1 VSERG
6 FTLLEVLIGG
16 GVLTAGMLSLLLVSR
31 SLVNDLTP
39 AATAGEMPPSVYP
52 LLERYIDGCI
62 EMQKGSPDRSPISNT
77 PFPFSYCVLQGATLS
92 ASVTGVTPVIGPAT
106 LQATPRLVRYQL
118 QVDRANASGVGTT
131 PVARVH
137 FWRLETIT
145 PGAYRGQ

>member
-1 VSERG
+1 MSERG

-39 AATAGEMPPSVYP
+39 AATAGEMPPAAYP
-52 LLERYIDGCI
+52 LLERFIDGNI
-62 EMQKGSPDRSPISNT
+62 ELFKAPAQGT
-77 PFPFSYCVLQGATLS
+77 PAGNYTCVIQGATLS
-92 ASVTGVTPVIGPAT
+92 AVVSGGTSLIGPAT
-106 LQATPRLVRYQL
+106 LQATPRLVRYQIE
-118 QVDRANASGVGTT
+118 VARTNASGVGTT